1 MEARGNVREEQIL
14 DTAGATLAQDRP
26 EFLESPDWSTFGT
39 RTYNIPEARLTFP
52 HLTILALHG
61 LPFDE
66 NSRHFLS
73 LPTSSFRL
81 RELVLVLKGAPHLSC
96 LELSARVAGT
106 GRPRG
111 AIIQELCRNYLHAGG
126 RALQKLRYIKLGKG
140 FELYF
145 PRNPGYNYNHPA
157 GFLGNLLDFS
167 RLEELH
173 LFYDDYVDGPYLI
186 EAHHP
191 KDFTGINLAFNTHLA
206 RKLIH
211 ALHLPS
217 LRKLTLPWADGYAWE
232 MIYYD
237 SKFTLRQNLVINFVD
252 EFHLQDQHRPRGG
265 LHPYSY
271 LWRVHTLLR
280 PFPLSGLVLPTNGMS
295 LPEQNLSHLVSLT
308 TLKSLKTILPPLC
321 DFGFFCATHD
331 TTHVECNPG
340 ELSSTNISTITWQ
353 LRRIRNLRELWLAGD
368 SRHKSY
374 KCIVEHIRSHHSL
387 RIEHLA
393 MAFIQRFRKLEYIR
407 ILDRAWRIARRDDA
421 DDKDNEK
428 EEKEKE
434 EKEKEGYCSDDDM
447 GGEERTEAVARELS
461 PWEVENDVPDAF
473 DYRTPSL
480 FRGR

>member
-1 MEARGNVREEQIL
+1 MKPKLTSGC
-14 DTAGATLAQDRP
+14 ATV
-26 EFLESPDWSTFGT
+26 LESPDWSTFGT

-66 NSRHFLS
+66 TARHFIS
-73 LPTSSFRL
+73 LPKSSFRL

-96 LELSARVAGT
+96 LELSARVSGT

-145 PRNPGYNYNHPA
+145 PRGSGYLYNHPA
-157 GFLGNLLDFS
+157 GFLRNLFDFS
-167 RLEELH
+167 QLEELH
-173 LFYDDYVDGPYLI
+173 LLYDDYVDGPYLI

-191 KDFTGINLAFNTHLA
+191 KDFIGINLAFNTHLA

-211 ALHLPS
+211 PGQLPS
-217 LRKLTLPWADGYAWE
+217 LRKLTLPWADGYTWD

-237 SKFTLRQNLVINFVD
+237 SKFTMKRNLVINFVD
-252 EFHLQDQHRPRGG
+252 QWHLQDQHRPRDGR
-265 LHPYSY
+265 HPYSY

-280 PFPLSGLVLPTNGMS
+280 PFPLSGLLLPTNGMS

-331 TTHVECNPG
+331 TTHLICDPRE
-340 ELSSTNISTITWQ
+340 SSSSMNIHTITWQ
-353 LRRIRNLRELWLAGD
+353 LRRLRNLRELWLAGD

-374 KCIVEHIRSHHSL
+374 ICIVQHIRARHSA

-407 ILDRAWRIARRDDA
+407 ILDRAWRIATRDDA
-421 DDKDNEK
+421 DDKGNDNEEKVGEK
-428 EEKEKE
+428 EEKG
-434 EKEKEGYCSDDDM
+434 GYTTSSDDDL

-480 FRGR
+480 FRL